1 MLSCELGESWP
12 LCATIRK
19 CPFWLLTLI
28 SVSFWS
34 RSISGDEQI
43 IYESLILDKFSLAE
57 IHFRYYVKRA
67 IVNVLFY

>member
-1 MLSCELGESWP
+1 ML
-12 LCATIRK
+12 TM
-19 CPFWLLTLI
+19 LTLI

-57 IHFRYYVKRA
+57 IHFRYYVKRRA

>member
-1 MLSCELGESWP
+1 M
-12 LCATIRK
+12 
-19 CPFWLLTLI
+19 LTLI

-43 IYESLILDKFSLAE
+43 IYESLILSQQQQIILDKFSLAE